1 MAGLTVQDKA
11 DVAEHMT
18 YRLNLF
24 KYNELCLCL
33 PNVGTNTYLMIQVDP
48 RRNAP
53 SYNGQW
59 LIVEW
64 FFEEDGCRM
73 ASCLSTKVGVDENCD
88 PTSDSPFSQRLADGT
103 LLDRCQPACFACRNG
118 AANVTQSLPGKSSQP
133 DSAATVAPSD
143 MAHCI
148 WIESSSV
155 ANSEPAAPSLPPL
168 NIEQIV
174 KNSGGGGAKCVI
186 VPAPY
191 VDGLTNPYLLADKRW
206 GVEENGLNL
215 KTDNVFTH
223 ANVQPGEQ
231 VHFPLGKVHQDH
243 CAFYGNTLLD
253 ADPTDHH
260 VPVGVREYYAPSDK
274 ECGSTKTEK
283 LVSVFTGNSIIRLCK
298 SKYVTRKGIV
308 SKFDEIMGPKEP
320 ASSSA
325 AAATPVT
332 VQAQEKHPS
341 SRKYLS
347 SVEQWKMNVDRNKIY
362 PIPLDIVASDLFSV
376 AELENARAQNRQLIW
391 TNKRAIVERYAG
403 RDAATRVDKYG
414 GVILKGGPQTSKFT
428 LARLENDASRISCGS
443 GVGIIRKP
451 KKNDQIPRRTKLSD
465 QKYTTGADSTSV
477 DENVQ
482 ILRHLLDQC
491 KGRVREIFEMLGA
504 AILDPEM
511 YGMVAIDGLGHIAM
525 DVLLKKILSG
535 IELMFL
541 RLAKN
546 AVVHGVF
553 SFSSRMMAEAIT
565 VSTVNVLLMGISD
578 VIIGAISSAA
588 TFVGAALLIFQLLDL
603 IFLLVKDPLGLCKSP
618 DSDAIY
624 RVLASSF
631 VYKSKLDFGTSYI
644 EYDPGMFLFAVKRN
658 NKEFLD
664 AIRYT
669 SFVLCYNFM
678 SYIPVNS
685 AGEEVAHTLDTP
697 TFNIARAFSG
707 PQASVVGATS
717 GFVRAVRQSRAAEML
732 YTQGNVFQ
740 YEAGLSNRS
749 TSAAKLTRAYRS
761 LFLIASIVGLCL
773 HTGLGILLALIVAA
787 VAQTS
792 IFFVLWG
799 NTPNVRQYETKINRM
814 L

>member
-53 SYNGQW
+53 SYNGRW

-88 PTSDSPFSQRLADGT
+88 PTKDSPFSQRLADGT

-118 AANVTQSLPGKSSQP
+118 SAEASQSLPNKSSQ
-133 DSAATVAPSD
+133 SGSTTTAAPSD
-143 MAHCI
+143 MAHSM

-155 ANSEPAAPSLPPL
+155 ATLPSLDV
-168 NIEQIV
+168 EQIV
-174 KNSGGGGAKCVI
+174 KGSGGAKCVI

-223 ANVQPGEQ
+223 TNVQPGEQ

-253 ADPTDHH
+253 ADPTDQH

-283 LVSVFTGNSIIRLCK
+283 LISVFTGNSIIRFCK

-308 SKFDEIMGPKEP
+308 SKFDEIIGPKES
-320 ASSSA
+320 ASA
-325 AAATPVT
+325 ATVT
-332 VQAQEKHPS
+332 VQAQDKHPS

-362 PIPLDIVASDLFSV
+362 PIPIDIVASDLFSV

-403 RDAATRVDKYG
+403 RDSAIRVDKYG
-414 GVILKGGPQTSKFT
+414 GIVITGRPQTNKFT

-451 KKNDQIPRRTKLSD
+451 KKHDQIPSRTKNSD

-477 DENVQ
+477 DESVQ

-491 KGRVREIFEMLGA
+491 KGKVREIFEMLGE

-511 YGMVAIDGLGHIAM
+511 YGMVAIDGIGHIAM
-525 DVLLKKILSG
+525 DVLLKKILGG

-541 RLAKN
+541 RLAEN
-546 AVVHGVF
+546 AVVHGFV

-588 TFVGAALLIFQLLDL
+588 TFVGAALLICQLLDL
-603 IFLLVKDPLGLCKSP
+603 VFLLVKDPLGLCKSP

-624 RVLASSF
+624 RVLASTF
-631 VYKSKLDFGTSYI
+631 VYKSKLDFGMSYI

-685 AGEEVAHTLDTP
+685 AGEEVAYTLDTP
-697 TFNIARAFSG
+697 TSHIARSFSG
-707 PQASVVGATS
+707 PQANEVGATS

-740 YEAGLSNRS
+740 YEAGLSDRS

-787 VAQTS
+787 AAQTS

-799 NTPNVRQYETKINRM
+799 NTSNVKQYETTINRM